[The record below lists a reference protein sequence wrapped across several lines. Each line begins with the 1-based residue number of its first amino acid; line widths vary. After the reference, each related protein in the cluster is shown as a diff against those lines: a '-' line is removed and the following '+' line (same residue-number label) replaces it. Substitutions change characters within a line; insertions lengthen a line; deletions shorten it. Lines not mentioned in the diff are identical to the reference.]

1 MSRTG
6 EGGGWGRI
14 PEPSSKLGLH
24 WATNH
29 QLGKAGPGEALLEEG
44 TASLR
49 QGGLNQSR
57 VFNTDENWLSR
68 FQKPIEGDTGDCS
81 KE

>member
-1 MSRTG
+1 MRRAG
-6 EGGGWGRI
+6 EGGSWGRI

-44 TASLR
+44 TASLS

-57 VFNTDENWLSR
+57 VF
-68 FQKPIEGDTGDCS
+68 QY
-81 KE
+81 